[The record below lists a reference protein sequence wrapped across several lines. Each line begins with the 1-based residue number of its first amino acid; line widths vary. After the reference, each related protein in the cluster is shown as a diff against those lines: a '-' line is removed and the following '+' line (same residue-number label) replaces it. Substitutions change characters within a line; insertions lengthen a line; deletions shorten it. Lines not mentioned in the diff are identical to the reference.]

1 MGMFDSLYIEID
13 GKDTQVQTKR
23 FDCCLAS
30 YHLGDC
36 IDGATP
42 GVRAYFDELDIDQS
56 GRLVYGRADDAAR
69 SLTLFVVVVQG
80 VFAEYCL
87 DEGRL
92 EPRAIEERIRQ
103 LRERW
108 ADSTRVIDFLVGVV
122 MNKQQTIASLN
133 GRIAHAASAIA
144 SARRRRAGED
154 PKERFGLPRE
164 ADERL
169 TRGDDPLDV
178 VEWALGEAGSRWG
191 FGSGRGAAADPLED
205 YRL

>member
-1 MGMFDSLYIEID
+1 MGLFDSLYIEID
-13 GKDTQVQTKR
+13 GRDTEVQTKR
-23 FDCCLAS
+23 FDCCLSS
-30 YHLGDC
+30 YRLGDC

-42 GVRAYFDELDIDQS
+42 GVRVYFDELD
-56 GRLVYGRADDAAR
+56 LNAAGRAYARPDEVTR
-69 SLTLFVVVVQG
+69 SLTLFVVLIQG

-92 EPRAIEERIRQ
+92 EPPAIEQRIRQ

-108 ADSTRVIDFLVGVV
+108 ADSTRVIDFLVRIV
-122 MNKQQTIASLN
+122 MQKQQTIAALDS
-133 GRIAHAASAIA
+133 RIAHAAGAIA
-144 SARRRRAGED
+144 SARRLRAGED
-154 PKERFGLPRE
+154 LKHPFSLPHE

-178 VEWALGEAGSRWG
+178 VEWALGEEGSFWN
-191 FGSGRGAAADPLED
+191 FSSGRGAAADPLAD